1 MNIEDGLAEDGGK
14 LMYSSQ
20 RNILCMV
27 KIVIIPLIVISV
39 FLIVAGKMFL
49 NGLFLVQ
56 SRSNCRYGYR
66 VSIPCTE
73 KSKCFK

>member
-1 MNIEDGLAEDGGK
+1 MDIEDGLAEDGGK

-49 NGLFLVQ
+49 RWLFIYYFLCKV
-56 SRSNCRYGYR
+56 
-66 VSIPCTE
+66 VSIHTN
-73 KSKCFK
+73 